1 LSDALGTLK
10 RPLPSAEGLGVHKA
24 HQTPPRPFARRAPGG
39 LTALLALSALVFL
52 PSWPQVALAE
62 LKTSG
67 KGKDQR
73 LVTDDFPAD
82 QKERNT
88 LFEARCGKCHELSR
102 PISAV
107 LTGRSPLSDSVFDG
121 DLLKGYVLKMM
132 RKANSGIEKDDARE
146 LIVFL
151 LYARTRAVEK

>member
-1 LSDALGTLK
+1 
-10 RPLPSAEGLGVHKA
+10 VHKA
-24 HQTPPRPFARRAPGG
+24 RATLSPLFATRARRG
-39 LTALLALSALVFL
+39 LSALVALSALVIGL
-52 PSWPQVALAE
+52 TLPQVALAE

-107 LTGRSPLSDSVFDG
+107 LTGRSPLSDSAFDG
-121 DLLKGYVLKMM
+121 DLLKAYVLKMM

>member
-1 LSDALGTLK
+1 LSDAVATLK
-10 RPLPSAEGLGVHKA
+10 QPSPSAEALGVYKA
-24 HQTPPRPFARRAPGG
+24 HEPPARPPATRASRG
-39 LTALLALSALVFL
+39 LTALLALSALGLL
-52 PSWPQVALAE
+52 PVWPQVALAE

-82 QKERNT
+82 QKARNT